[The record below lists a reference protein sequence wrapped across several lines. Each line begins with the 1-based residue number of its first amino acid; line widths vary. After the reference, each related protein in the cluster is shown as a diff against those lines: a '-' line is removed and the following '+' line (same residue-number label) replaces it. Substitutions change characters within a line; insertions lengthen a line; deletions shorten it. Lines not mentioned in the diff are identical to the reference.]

1 MKTND
6 TASMAGRIAVFC
18 YGVICYAIFFA
29 TFLYLAGFIGNVLVP
44 TSIDGPPR
52 VGMLQ
57 GLITDLG
64 LLGLFAVQHSVMARP
79 AFKRWWTRFVPQ
91 SAERSTYVLFT
102 SLALIVMFAFWEPL
116 GGQVWNLEG
125 PVGRNLM
132 WIAFAAGW
140 LLVLIATFLINHF
153 DLFGL
158 RQVWLNLVGKPYTAL
173 RFATPWLY
181 RRVRHPLYV
190 GWLFAFWATPTMTL
204 THLVFALALT
214 AYILVA
220 IRYEERDLVA
230 AHGEAYRRYRER
242 VPMLVPRIGKA
253 VRGPGRQP
261 EIA

>member
-1 MKTND
+1 MTTDN
-6 TASMAGRIAVFC
+6 TASITGRIAVFC

-52 VGMLQ
+52 VGMLR
-57 GLITDLG
+57 GLFTDLA

-91 SAERSTYVLFT
+91 AAERSTYVLFS

-116 GGQVWNLEG
+116 GGQVWSLDG
-125 PVGRNLM
+125 HAGRNLM
-132 WIAFAAGW
+132 WVAFAAGW

-158 RQVWLNLVGKPYTAL
+158 RQVWLNLVGRPYTTL

-190 GWLFAFWATPTMTL
+190 GWLLAFWATPTMTL

-220 IRYEERDLVA
+220 IRYEERDLIEV
-230 AHGEAYRRYRER
+230 HGESYRRYREQ
-242 VPMLVPRIGKA
+242 VPMLVPRPGKVA
-253 VRGPGRQP
+253 HGAGGQ
-261 EIA
+261 ALSA